1 MTDIAATD
9 PLLSKELITRVAHAY
24 YLKDESKVDIA
35 KQHGISRFQVAR
47 LLQRAREL
55 EIVKIEVRSLDGVN
69 LGLSERLRA
78 KLGLTAAWVVD
89 SSDPADVVDII
100 GATMARILEE
110 TVHPGDVIGMS
121 WSRALVAMTRHL
133 ERLPKCVTVQL
144 AGHAGNGA
152 DLPDSSELVR
162 RIARAS
168 GGAAYAI
175 PSPLLVTD
183 EGALRSLL
191 GQPMISAATAMFDA
205 IDVAAISIGA
215 WRPDESAVYAAAS
228 ERDRAR
234 ASELGVVGEMNGRLF
249 DADGVPEDS
258 VIGNR
263 VVGIP
268 LDQLARI
275 PRLIAGSFG
284 AARAEA
290 TIAATRAGYVNELI
304 ADRRLAEAILSA

>member
-1 MTDIAATD
+1 MSDTATTD
-9 PLLSKELITRVAHAY
+9 PLLSKDLITRVAHAY

-47 LLQRAREL
+47 LLQRARDL

-69 LGLSERLRA
+69 LGLSERLRTR
-78 KLGLTAAWVVD
+78 LGLKAAWVVD
-89 SSDPADVVDII
+89 AADPADVVDLI

-110 TVHPGDVIGMS
+110 TVQAGDVIGMS
-121 WSRALVAMTRHL
+121 WSRALVSMTRHL

-144 AGHAGNGA
+144 AGHTGNGA

-168 GGAAYAI
+168 GGDAYPI

-183 EGALRSLL
+183 EAASRSLL
-191 GQPMISAATAMFDA
+191 GQPMVSAATAMFDS

-215 WRPDESAVYAAAS
+215 WLPGESAVYASAS

-234 ASELGVVGEMNGRLF
+234 AAELGVVGEMNGRLF
-249 DADGVPEDS
+249 DASGAPEES
-258 VIGNR
+258 VMGNR
-263 VVGIP
+263 VVGIY
-268 LDQLARI
+268 LDQLARV

-284 AARAEA
+284 AARAQA
-290 TIAATRAGYVNELI
+290 TIAATEAGYVNELI
-304 ADRRLAEAILSA
+304 ADRQLAEAILNA